1 MKNRVILRS
10 YLIFLVLA
18 VVLSFRSVLFV
29 VLLISSAPALA
40 QSLASQSL
48 FYPFILLLLLVLLL
62 ASWVVLLK
70 KRLAEQKP
78 LPDKSEARDLSFL
91 SLHDETSGLPNKL
104 YLQQQFETWCRSH
117 PDQKASLLLLKIQNF
132 ERVNQALGHQN
143 ANLVL
148 VQIAQRINTAV
159 QQDQE
164 LLILESQGKQ
174 SGKVAHLGGVDF
186 VLWVDASTRQHA
198 AEQIARRLEHN
209 VPEPLLIHGCAVEYQ
224 LQSGI
229 AHYPLHGELLS
240 DLIERAHLAMQN
252 RQITQ
257 SSAVVFHPDL
267 ISYNNDKLGLMA
279 ELRHAISQQQ
289 LKLHIQPQIALG
301 SRQVVAGEVLVRWHH
316 PRRGLLGPA
325 EFLELAEQMGVIYP
339 LTQWVLEK
347 AIMTL
352 AELTQQEILCK
363 IAVNISSKDL
373 LQDELVDS
381 LELLLKRHKVQASQ
395 LVLELKESALVAE
408 PEKAMRMLKH
418 LAQLGVELALDDFGT
433 GFSSLAYLRELPI
446 SQVKVDCSFIFDL
459 HRSDTHTAITGAII
473 DMAKNMNFMVVAEGI
488 EQAEVEQKL
497 VAMGCARGQGF
508 LYAKP
513 FALDAFPAWV
523 KQWSYSKAT
532 Y

>member
-1 MKNRVILRS
+1 
-10 YLIFLVLA
+10 VLA
-18 VVLSFRSVLFV
+18 VVLSSRSVLSV
-29 VLLISSAPALA
+29 VLLTSSAPALA
-40 QSLASQSL
+40 QSLVSQPL
-48 FYPFILLLLLVLLL
+48 FYPFVLLVLLVLLL
-62 ASWVVLLK
+62 AAWVVVLK
-70 KRLAEQKP
+70 RRLAAQNITV
-78 LPDKSEARDLSFL
+78 DHNQTQDFSFL

-104 YLQQQFETWCRSH
+104 QLQQQFELWCRSD
-117 PDQKASLLLLKIQNF
+117 PNKKASLLLLKIQNF

-148 VQIAQRINTAV
+148 VQIAQRINSAV

-164 LLILESQGKQ
+164 LLVLEQQGKQ

-229 AHYPLHGELLS
+229 AHYPQHGELLS

-257 SSAVVFHPDL
+257 SNTVVFHPDL

-279 ELRHAISQQQ
+279 ELRSAISQQQ
-289 LKLHIQPQIALG
+289 LKLHIQPQIALN

-325 EFLELAEQMGVIYP
+325 EFLDLAEQMGVIYP

-347 AIMTL
+347 AVITL
-352 AELTQQEILCK
+352 AELAQQEIHCK

-381 LELLLKRHKVQASQ
+381 LELLLKRHQVQASQ

-408 PEKAMRMLKH
+408 PEKAMSMLKH

-446 SQVKVDCSFIFDL
+446 NQVKVDCSFIFDL

-488 EQAEVEQKL
+488 EQAEAEQKL
-497 VAMGCARGQGF
+497 IAMGCARGQGF

>member
-1 MKNRVILRS
+1 ML
-10 YLIFLVLA
+10 
-18 VVLSFRSVLFV
+18 LSVRSVFYV
-29 VLLISSAPALA
+29 VLLTLSAPALA
-40 QSLASQSL
+40 QSLEGQAL
-48 FYPFILLLLLVLLL
+48 FYAVIMLVALILLLM
-62 ASWVVLLK
+62 AWIVVLK
-70 KRLAEQKP
+70 RRLAEPASVQTT
-78 LPDKSEARDLSFL
+78 AQVNDLSFL
-91 SLHDETSGLPNKL
+91 SLHDETSGLPNRL
-104 YLQQQFETWCRSH
+104 LLQQQFELWCRSH
-117 PDQKASLLLLKIQNF
+117 SNQKASLLLLKIQNF

-148 VQIAQRINTAV
+148 LQIAQRINSAV
-159 QQDQE
+159 QQDNE
-164 LLILESQGKQ
+164 LLVLERNAKHSN
-174 SGKVAHLGGVDF
+174 KVAHLGGVDF
-186 VLWVDASTRQHA
+186 VLWVDANTRQHA
-198 AEQIARRLEHN
+198 AEQIARRLEHK
-209 VPEPLLIHGCAVEYQ
+209 VPEALLIHGCAVEYQ
-224 LQSGI
+224 LKSGI
-229 AHYPLHGELLS
+229 AHYPQHGELLS
-240 DLIERAHLAMQN
+240 ELIDRAHLAMQN
-252 RQITQ
+252 RQWAQ
-257 SSAVVFHPDL
+257 ASSQVFHPDL

-279 ELRHAISQQQ
+279 ELRNAISQQQ
-289 LKLHIQPQIALG
+289 LKLHIQPQIDLN
-301 SRQVVAGEVLVRWHH
+301 SRQVLAGEVLVRWHH

-347 AIMTL
+347 AVITL
-352 AELTQQEILCK
+352 AELAQQEIHCK

-381 LELLLKRHKVQASQ
+381 LELLLKRHKVQPSQ

-408 PEKAMRMLKH
+408 PDKAMRMLKH
-418 LAQLGVELALDDFGT
+418 LSQIGVELALDDFGT

-488 EQAEVEQKL
+488 EQPEVEQKL
-497 VAMGCARGQGF
+497 IAMGCTRGQGY

>member
-1 MKNRVILRS
+1 MLSSPRS
-10 YLIFLVLA
+10 WLSV
-18 VVLSFRSVLFV
+18 VVLT
-29 VLLISSAPALA
+29 SSAPAWA
-40 QSLASQSL
+40 QSVASQPL
-48 FYPFILLLLLVLLL
+48 FYWVVLLTLLVLLL
-62 ASWVVLLK
+62 ALWIVLLK
-70 KRLAEQKP
+70 KQLKAQKAQRVGEKAATANDLA
-78 LPDKSEARDLSFL
+78 FL
-91 SLHDETSGLPNKL
+91 SLHDDTSGLPNKL
-104 YLQQQFETWCRSH
+104 QLQQQFELWCRSH
-117 PDQKASLLLLKIQNF
+117 PNHKASLLLLKIENF
-132 ERVNQALGHQN
+132 EQVNQALGHQN

-159 QQDQE
+159 QSDQE
-164 LLILESQGKQ
+164 LLVLEQQDQQYS
-174 SGKVAHLGGVDF
+174 KVAHIGGVDF
-186 VLWVDASTRQHA
+186 VLWVDASVRQHA
-198 AEQIARRLEHN
+198 AEQIARRLEHA
-209 VPEPLLIHGCAVEYQ
+209 VPEALLIHGCAVEYQ
-224 LQSGI
+224 LKSGI
-229 AHYPLHGELLS
+229 AHYPQHGELLS
-240 DLIERAHLAMQN
+240 DLIERAHLAIQN
-252 RQITQ
+252 RHWAHSNST
-257 SSAVVFHPDL
+257 VFHPEL

-289 LKLHIQPQIALG
+289 LKLHIQPQIALS
-301 SRQVVAGEVLVRWHH
+301 SRQVIAGEVLVRWHH
-316 PRRGLLGPA
+316 PRRGLLGPT

-347 AIMTL
+347 AVMML
-352 AELTQQEILCK
+352 AELAQQQIHCK

-381 LELLLKRHKVQASQ
+381 LELLLKRYKVQPSQ

-408 PEKAMRMLKH
+408 PDKAMRMLKH

-473 DMAKNMNFMVVAEGI
+473 DMAKNMNFMVVAEGV
-488 EQAEVEQKL
+488 EQPEVEQKL
-497 VAMGCARGQGF
+497 IAMGCTRGQGF

-513 FALDAFPAWV
+513 FALDAFPDWV

>member
-1 MKNRVILRS
+1 
-10 YLIFLVLA
+10 VLA
-18 VVLSFRSVLFV
+18 VLLSSRF
-29 VLLISSAPALA
+29 LLPALLLTSSAPALA
-40 QSLASQSL
+40 QGLVSQPS
-48 FYPFILLLLLVLLL
+48 FYLLVLLTLLVLLL
-62 ASWVVLLK
+62 ALWVVLLK
-70 KRLAEQKP
+70 KQLVAQKAVQQDAKP
-78 LPDKSEARDLSFL
+78 KDLSFL
-91 SLHDETSGLPNKL
+91 SLRDDTSGLPNKL
-104 YLQQQFETWCRSH
+104 QLQQQFELWCRSH
-117 PDQKASLLLLKIQNF
+117 PNQKASLLLVKIQNF

-148 VQIAQRINTAV
+148 VQIAQRINAAV

-164 LLILESQGKQ
+164 LLVLEQQDKHTS
-174 SGKVAHLGGVDF
+174 KVAHIGGVDF
-186 VLWVDASTRQHA
+186 VLWVDASIRQHA
-198 AEQIARRLEHN
+198 AEQIARRLEHT
-209 VPEPLLIHGCAVEYQ
+209 VPEALLIHGYAVEYQ

-229 AHYPLHGELLS
+229 AHYPQHGELLS
-240 DLIERAHLAMQN
+240 DLIDRAYLAMQN
-252 RQITQ
+252 RQWMH
-257 SSAVVFHPDL
+257 SSSGVFHPDL

-279 ELRHAISQQQ
+279 ELRHAIGQQQ
-289 LKLHIQPQIALG
+289 LKLHIQPQIALS

-316 PRRGLLGPA
+316 PRRGLLGPT

-347 AIMTL
+347 AVMTL
-352 AELTQQEILCK
+352 AELAAQEIHCK

-381 LELLLKRHKVQASQ
+381 IELLLKRHRVQASQ

-408 PEKAMRMLKH
+408 PDKAMRMLKH

-473 DMAKNMNFMVVAEGI
+473 DMAKNMNFIVVAEGI
-488 EQAEVEQKL
+488 EQPEVEQKL
-497 VAMGCARGQGF
+497 IAMGCARGQGF

-513 FALDAFPAWV
+513 FALDAFPEWI